1 VDHLKNSE
9 VFDSAS
15 HSGPYVMGRA
25 VLDLA
30 DTTKTMAKKFHKR
43 VAEVIATLRPLVQ
56 ADGGDLELV
65 SVNDKGVVEIRL
77 HGACIGCPSSEMTLT
92 MGIERNLKEQ
102 IPEVTRVVR
111 VS

>member
-1 VDHLKNSE
+1 
-9 VFDSAS
+9 
-15 HSGPYVMGRA
+15 M
-25 VLDLA
+25 
-30 DTTKTMAKKFHKR
+30 TKKFYKR
-43 VAEVIATLRPLVQ
+43 VAEVIDTIRPLVQ

-65 SVNDKGVVEIRL
+65 GVNKEGVVEVRL

-111 VS
+111 VD